1 MCNQTPL
8 ESNTTC
14 VLYKKKIVFS
24 FPIFTTSHD
33 RNIRFY
39 AGKWTHENGGNF
51 GKLQIRNIFF
61 FLLFCR
67 LHLLCQN
74 GQRTSGNLDQ
84 PRQLIKF
91 LIYITMIADSWWLR
105 AVFLMAV
112 DVLLNNQA
120 VSSYTSTISVWDCDT
135 LWRGLCRNDI
145 IFFFFLTEQ
154 KQQMLF
160 QVTSSNSVYTE
171 ITIVIV
177 LNKTN
182 ARNLSYFSVFL

>member
-1 MCNQTPL
+1 MHVHQKDKNCVIKHPL
-8 ESNTTC
+8 NRTLP
-14 VLYKKKIVFS
+14 VFFIKKIVFC
-24 FPIFTTSHD
+24 FPIFITSRD

-91 LIYITMIADSWWLR
+91 LIYITMIADS
-105 AVFLMAV
+105 
-112 DVLLNNQA
+112 
-120 VSSYTSTISVWDCDT
+120 
-135 LWRGLCRNDI
+135 
-145 IFFFFLTEQ
+145 
-154 KQQMLF
+154 
-160 QVTSSNSVYTE
+160 
-171 ITIVIV
+171 
-177 LNKTN
+177 
-182 ARNLSYFSVFL
+182 